1 MLEGILGWII
11 LGVIVLVIIG
21 LVLWIVGI
29 YNRFVSLKN
38 SSEATLGQIRV
49 AMKKR
54 LDMIDQLLGSVKSYA
69 KFEKETL
76 ERVTAMRASVAT
88 ASPGDLNKVEA
99 ESRSIFGRLLAV
111 AENYPDLKTSGTVM
125 SMMDSI
131 KSLEDEIG
139 RQRYTFN
146 NISQEFNTMMDTIPS
161 NFVGKMMHLVK
172 LEYLQFEEAIKTPPK
187 IEF

>member
-1 MLEGILGWII
+1 MLEDLIGWII
-11 LGVIVLVIIG
+11 LGVVVLVIIG
-21 LVLWIVGI
+21 LILWIVGI
-29 YNRFVSLKN
+29 YNRFVSLRN

-54 LDMIDQLLGSVKSYA
+54 LDMIDQLLGAVKSYA

-88 ASPGDLNKVEA
+88 AGPGDLNKVEA

-111 AENYPDLKTSGTVM
+111 AENYPDLKTSGTVTNLM
-125 SMMDSI
+125 ESV
-131 KSLEDEIG
+131 KTLEDEIA

-146 NISQEFNTMMDTIPS
+146 NISQEYNTMMDTIPS
-161 NFVGKMMHLVK
+161 NIVAKLMHLVK
-172 LEYLQFEEAIKTPPK
+172 LEYLQFEEAIATAPK

>member
-1 MLEGILGWII
+1 VRTMIGWII
-11 LGVIVLVIIG
+11 LGVIALVVVG
-21 LVLWIVGI
+21 LILWAVSI

-54 LDMIDQLLGSVKSYA
+54 LDMIDELLGAVKSYA

-88 ASPGDLNKVEA
+88 AAPGDLDKVEA

-111 AENYPDLKTSGTVM
+111 AENYPDLKTSTTVT
-125 SMMDSI
+125 SLMDSV
-131 KSLEDEIG
+131 KTLEDEIA

-146 NISQEFNTMMDTIPS
+146 NISQEFNTKMGTIPS
-161 NFVGKMMHLVK
+161 RLIAHLMHLVP
-172 LEYLQFEEAIKTPPK
+172 LEYLQFEEAISTPPK